1 MLAYN
6 SRQDAPLMETVKGI
20 PNPMAPD
27 RFAQIRPY
35 HDDEVRGV
43 IDRLLT
49 SREFVEVITR
59 LRFPRCHGFYGAF
72 LRPVVALFLRHQ
84 VAGVHDV
91 ASFQDVI
98 ERYMAKMIDE
108 STSDFTV
115 SGLERLDPERPFL
128 FIGNH
133 RDIVLDPAFV
143 NYALY
148 SGGHDTVRIAIGDN
162 LLTRDYVADLMRLN
176 KSFIVRRSAKGPRQV
191 LAALQELSAYIS
203 HSVLQDRAPV
213 WIAQREGRAKDGWDR
228 TDPAIIKMLALAKP
242 RDVPLSDY
250 LLSLNIVPVSISY
263 EWDPCDALKA
273 RELYLRAS
281 KGGYEKGD
289 NEDVASIGRSVTQP
303 KGAVH
308 VSFGEPLAGEF
319 ADADAVATEI
329 DRQVLALY
337 RIHDSN
343 LAAYRRL
350 RHALPEGFGDG
361 STLVVADAE
370 FNARLERIAPEHR
383 PYLLTMYANPLFNR
397 AEFDA
402 EGRP

>member
-1 MLAYN
+1 
-6 SRQDAPLMETVKGI
+6 
-20 PNPMAPD
+20 MAED

-35 HDDEVRGV
+35 HDDEGARRARPPARESRAGRG
-43 IDRLLT
+43 DDTPALPALQRPSGALL
-49 SREFVEVITR
+49 RPLV
-59 LRFPRCHGFYGAF
+59 GFY
-72 LRPVVALFLRHQ
+72 LRRQF
-84 VAGVHDV
+84 AGVHDV
-91 ASFQDVI
+91 ASFQKVV
-98 ERYMAKMIDE
+98 ERYMTAMIQE

-115 SGLERLDPERPFL
+115 SGLERLDPACPCL

-176 KSFIVRRSAKGPRQV
+176 KSFIVRRSAKAPRQM
-191 LAALQELSAYIS
+191 LAALQELSAYIA
-203 HSVLQDRAPV
+203 HSVLDERAPV

-242 RDVPLSDY
+242 RK
-250 LLSLNIVPVSISY
+250 LSLTAHVIALNVVPVSISY
-263 EWDPCDALKA
+263 EWDPCDAMKA
-273 RELYLRAS
+273 RELYLRTTQ
-281 KGGYEKGD
+281 GGYTKEG
-289 NEDVASIGRSVTQP
+289 NEDVASIGQSITRP

-319 ADADAVATEI
+319 ADPEEVAAEI

-350 RHALPEGFGDG
+350 RHQLPAGFGDG

-370 FNARLERIAPEHR
+370 LDARLAALPPEHR
-383 PYLLTMYANPLFNR
+383 PFLLAMYANPLLNR

-402 EGRP
+402 EAKA